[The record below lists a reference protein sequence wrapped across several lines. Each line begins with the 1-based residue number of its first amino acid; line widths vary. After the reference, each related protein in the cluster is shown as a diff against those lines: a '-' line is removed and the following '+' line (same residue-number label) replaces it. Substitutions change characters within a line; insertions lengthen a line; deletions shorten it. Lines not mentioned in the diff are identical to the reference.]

1 MTQHSTGAPGSDGAT
16 TSTAS
21 GAVFQVQR
29 VYLKDAS
36 LEMPHAPAIFLEQ
49 TAPQV
54 DVQLD
59 VGEEKI
65 AEAIHEIVVRV
76 TVTARVKDK
85 TLFLVEAKQAG
96 IFEVRGIPAQQ
107 IEPVLSIVCPGIIY
121 PYLRANVAD
130 LVNRTG
136 LPPIHLTEINFEA
149 LYRQKQAQN
158 AAAASPLIVPPGTNT
173 RQ

>member
-1 MTQHSTGAPGSDGAT
+1 MAQNSTGSGAPDGA
-16 TSTAS
+16 AAPS
-21 GAVFQVQR
+21 GGTVFQVQR
-29 VYLKDAS
+29 IYMKDAS

-54 DVQLD
+54 DVQMD
-59 VGEEKI
+59 VGNDKL
-65 AEAIHEIVVRV
+65 ADGIHEIVVRV

-85 TLFLVEAKQAG
+85 VLFLVEASQAG
-96 IFEVRGIPAQQ
+96 IFEVRGIPSEQVD
-107 IEPVLSIVCPGIIY
+107 PVLGIVCPGIVY

-149 LYRQKQAQN
+149 LYRQKLAQS